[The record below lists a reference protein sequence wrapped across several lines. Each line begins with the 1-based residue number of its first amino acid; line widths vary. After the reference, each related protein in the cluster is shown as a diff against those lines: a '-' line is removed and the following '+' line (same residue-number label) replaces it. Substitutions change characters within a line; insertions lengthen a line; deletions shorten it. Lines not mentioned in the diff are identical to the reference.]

1 MTERMLEVHALARHF
16 SVRGGIL
23 PRRRP
28 VLRAVDGVSFEVGR
42 GQTFGLVGESGC
54 GKSTLGRSI
63 LRLLEPTRGRVVL
76 DGAEITGLD
85 SAALKRQRKDMQMI
99 FQDPFASLSPRRTVR
114 QMLQEPLALHVPGSP
129 ARRVARVRELLD
141 IVGLGQSALD
151 RYPHEFSGGQ
161 RQRIGIARALAVE
174 PKLVVADE
182 PVSALDV
189 SVQSQVLNLLA
200 DLQTEFG
207 LSFVFISHDLAVVQ
221 HISHFI
227 GVMYLGKLVETAP
240 VDRIYAMPAHPYTR
254 ALLDAV
260 PVAGGTRRI
269 RRRALD
275 GEPPSPLNPPGGC
288 PFHTRCPEAMP
299 ICSRR
304 VPRTIELEEHGRS
317 HQVRCHLHDPDI
329 SQ

>member
-1 MTERMLEVHALARHF
+1 MTDPMLEVHALARHF
-16 SVRGGIL
+16 SARGGIL
-23 PRRRP
+23 PHRRA

-76 DGAEITGLD
+76 DGTEITGLE
-85 SAALKRQRKDMQMI
+85 SAMLKRQRKHMQMI
-99 FQDPFASLSPRRTVR
+99 FQDPFASLSPRRTVH
-114 QMLQEPLALHVPGSP
+114 QTLEEPLALHVPDSP
-129 ARRVARVRELLD
+129 AGRLRRVRELLD
-141 IVGLGQSALD
+141 IVGLGQAALD

-200 DLQTEFG
+200 DLQREFG

-221 HISHFI
+221 HVSHFI

-260 PVAGGTRRI
+260 PVAGAARRD
-269 RRRALD
+269 RHRVLE
-275 GEPPSPLNPPGGC
+275 GELPSPLNPPAGC

-299 ICSRR
+299 ICAQR
-304 VPRTIELEEHGRS
+304 VPRTIELGEHRRS